1 MISDIEF
8 PFETGR
14 IVGGTEAKRHAFPW
28 QVAVMRDYH
37 KGNGL
42 EIACGGSI
50 LSKIWAVSASHC
62 FYDCPK
68 EDTRNCNMDYCP
80 YKRRREADN
89 NDYLL
94 RFGEFDLADY
104 DTV

>member
-1 MISDIEF
+1 MISDIQF

-50 LSKIWAVSASHC
+50 LSKI
-62 FYDCPK
+62 
-68 EDTRNCNMDYCP
+68 
-80 YKRRREADN
+80 
-89 NDYLL
+89 
-94 RFGEFDLADY
+94 
-104 DTV
+104 